1 VVYAGKLQ
9 TKNKTENMG
18 AVTAIT
24 NPPLRLLNSKNK
36 SMVDFQKQVIE
47 RSHTIPVLV
56 DFWASWCGP
65 CRMLG
70 PVLEQLAK
78 EQKDQWELVKLNTEE
93 QPELAQEYGI
103 RSIPNVKLFYSGKV
117 VGEFAGALPKFQLEQ
132 WLAANLPD
140 PSAAELQAILDGATT
155 RPRQETEQL
164 ILGFLTAHPDNKE
177 AGLALA
183 RFIVFEQ
190 PKEAVVAV
198 DAIRLGDPLYDA
210 AEDVR
215 TLARLMQFDP
225 ENGSPAAGLLD
236 AARRA
241 LQSNDPETA
250 IQKIIE
256 AAMADKSFS
265 DELPRRAAIA
275 LFRLWGNGHELTRK
289 YRRRFDMTLY

>member
-1 VVYAGKLQ
+1 MA
-9 TKNKTENMG
+9 
-18 AVTAIT
+18 
-24 NPPLRLLNSKNK
+24 
-36 SMVDFQKQVIE
+36 DFQKQVIE
-47 RSHTIPVLV
+47 RSHTVPVLV

-70 PVLEQLAK
+70 PVLEQLAE
-78 EQKDQWELVKLNTEE
+78 EQKDRWELVKVNTEE

-103 RSIPNVKLFYSGKV
+103 RSIPNVKLFYGGKV

-140 PSAAELQAILDGATT
+140 PSAADLQVILDGAGR

-164 ILGFLTAHPDNKE
+164 LRDFVAVHPGNKE

-183 RFIVFEQ
+183 RLIVFEQ
-190 PKEAVVAV
+190 PEEAVVAV
-198 DAIRLGDPLYDA
+198 DAIRLGDPLYDD

-215 TLARLMQFDP
+215 TLARLMQFEP
-225 ENGSPAAGLLD
+225 ENGSPAAGLL
-236 AARRA
+236 AGARRA

-256 AAMADKSFS
+256 ATMADKSFN

-275 LFRLWGNGHELTRK
+275 LFHFWGNGHELTRK
-289 YRRRFDMTLY
+289 YRRRFDMALY